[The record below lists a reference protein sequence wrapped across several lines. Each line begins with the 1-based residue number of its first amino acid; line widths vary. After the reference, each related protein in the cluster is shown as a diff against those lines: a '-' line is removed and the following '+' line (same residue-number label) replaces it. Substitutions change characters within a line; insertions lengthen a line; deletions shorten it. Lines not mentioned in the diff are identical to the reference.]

1 MKVVYRIF
9 FRHCRVAIVN
19 EGRFFAGVFDEFP
32 ESVNPNLVV
41 RQYVT
46 VVVWIG
52 VQMRDF
58 RVVLENEEL
67 LNRIYLMRG
76 VSIVVL
82 AGKALEVCRDDFRD
96 VVQAR
101 IKVPEPVEG
110 VLLMPQ
116 AQLLEV
122 CRSVTPAI
130 QRNYNFF
137 KVSPKANFID
147 ARGSFC
153 RWRDKIK
160 VNYVGLAGL

>member
-9 FRHCRVAIVN
+9 FRHCRVAIVD

-32 ESVNPNLVV
+32 EPVNPNPVV

-101 IKVPEPVEG
+101 VKVPEPVEG

-122 CRSVTPAI
+122 CRSVTPAT
-130 QRNYNFF
+130 QRNKNVFQ
-137 KVSPKANFID
+137 VSPKAKFID
-147 ARGSFC
+147 ERGSFC
-153 RWRDKIK
+153 RWRAKSQLQD
-160 VNYVGLAGL
+160 VAVAG